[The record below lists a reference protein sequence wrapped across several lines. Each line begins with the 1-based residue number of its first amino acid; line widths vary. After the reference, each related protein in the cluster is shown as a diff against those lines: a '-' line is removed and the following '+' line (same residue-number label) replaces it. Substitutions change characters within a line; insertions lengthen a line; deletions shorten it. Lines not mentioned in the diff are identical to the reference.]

1 MRRTLPALFLV
12 SLLLLG
18 GCDVFFTNV
27 FEGLYDLKVPSSSEL
42 QTLPLADLERLA
54 EDPDF
59 FDALAADP
67 AKEQAVL
74 DNLAPQFSDGTADTP
89 EEQRAAALYA
99 EVLLRTSGADEIAA
113 GLASFAAGDG
123 FDELENGDIGAALA
137 DLFGDSL
144 PTLAEVEDMVEAL
157 DRAWDAYAAIGAG
170 LGTAPLDESL
180 NAGDLAFNAALA
192 AALQG
197 VTVTS
202 GQSTAEYILAAIHG
216 DTTGFTAAFSDA
228 ALTGA
233 AMDNLLSAAG
243 FDPSDLGL

>member
-1 MRRTLPALFLV
+1 MSRKLAVIFLV
-12 SLLLLG
+12 PLLLLG
-18 GCDVFFTNV
+18 GCDAFFDNV
-27 FEGLYDLKVPSSSEL
+27 FEGLYTLEVPSAAEL
-42 QTLPLADLERLA
+42 GTMAVADLERLA

-59 FDALAADP
+59 FEALSADP

-99 EVLLRTSGADEIAA
+99 EVLLRTSGADGIVA
-113 GLASFAAGDG
+113 GLAGYLASADG
-123 FDELENGDIGAALA
+123 FAQFDTDPSAALSG
-137 DLFGDSL
+137 LFGQSL
-144 PTLAEVEDMVEAL
+144 PTLAEIEAMVTAL
-157 DRAWDAYAAIGAG
+157 DRAWDAYEAIGAG

-202 GQSTAEYILAAIHG
+202 GGTLAEFIHASIQGTAG
-216 DTTGFTAAFSDA
+216 GFTATFEDDIFSEP
-228 ALTGA
+228 
-233 AMDNLLSAAG
+233 AMSNLLSAAG
-243 FDPSDLGL
+243 IDPSDLGL